1 MADVNVNLMDLEF
14 RSFISINRRDPTPE
28 EQRAIR
34 KMRHK
39 NYILREKRNKIA
51 HKYEMEL
58 QRASILI
65 FYNEFKLDLLTG
77 LR

>member
-1 MADVNVNLMDLEF
+1 MADVTLMDLEF
-14 RSFISINRRDPTPE
+14 RSFISIHNREPTPE

-39 NYILREKRNKIA
+39 NYILRERRNKLA
-51 HKYEMEL
+51 HKYELEL